1 MNAQT
6 ALISCN
12 MACRHILAQQ
22 NLFMYFSGGQGLE
35 LVLYVLLQK
44 KMEFSLKGE
53 KKFGA

>member
-1 MNAQT
+1 
-6 ALISCN
+6 

-22 NLFMYFSGGQGLE
+22 NLFMYFSGGQRLE